1 MTVYNVPEKAGR
13 NGVLRTSGGLPWLKQ
28 ARKGSGTDM
37 GTTEVERLKLRNF
50 LLGR

>member
-13 NGVLRTSGGLPWLKQ
+13 NGVLRTSGGLPWLNQ

-37 GTTEVERLKLRNF
+37 GTTGRETEVEEF
-50 LLGR
+50 PVG